1 MITLV
6 SKSHSKNMTF
16 LLLYFGPVALCI
28 LNKLLEFEFEI
39 LWGLHENK
47 NATSDEKMAKRKV
60 DFYAS

>member
-1 MITLV
+1 
-6 SKSHSKNMTF
+6 MTF